1 MTAPAPSV
9 RHEFAREVGQAN
21 ELMNLARAALLVAKE
36 EYPGLSVEPYL
47 LRLDA
52 MAEEVRD
59 RLAGETAPP
68 IVLSEVIEV
77 LFQRHGLRGN
87 RERYYDP
94 RNSFLNDVMDRGV
107 GIPLTLGILV
117 LEVGWRV
124 GLEVEGVNFPRH
136 FLVRAPGQAKDLLVD
151 PFRNGKIRFPD
162 EAQELLDQHFGGG
175 VRLQPT
181 HLNRA
186 SKRDMIV
193 RLLLNLKAIYRK
205 SGDDARALAAVER
218 ILVIHPTSPS
228 EIRDRGYLLARLG
241 RNDEAVVQLKTYLTF
256 VPSAGD
262 ADDVEALVREIR
274 DSSDPLDDGS

>member
-68 IVLSEVIEV
+68 IVLSEVIRV
-77 LFQRHGLRGN
+77 LYERHGLRGN
-87 RERYYDP
+87 REQYYDP

-107 GIPLTLGILV
+107 GIPLTLGILL

-205 SGDDARALAAVER
+205 SGDDARALAVVER

-241 RNDEAVVQLKTYLTF
+241 RNDEAVAQLRTYLTF

-262 ADDVEALVREIR
+262 ADEVEALVREIR
-274 DSSDPLDDGS
+274 DGSGPLDEGS